1 MLSAGLSKYLA
12 VTAVVLS
19 FAAGWYVRSLRA
31 ELQEKT
37 DQVET
42 QKAADSARQIVEA
55 TNDETRSSETQ
66 TDSNYQQGI
75 ALLVKQRNALA
86 VELER
91 LRVAANRVPK
101 PAVSEAGSCAPS
113 AETAPSAADSLLECA
128 AELAAVAEAH
138 DALSLQVTGLLEI
151 NERNEHLLR
160 DR

>member
-1 MLSAGLSKYLA
+1 MGLSNYLVPLLVA
-12 VTAVVLS
+12 LA
-19 FAAGWYVRSLRA
+19 FAAGWYTNALRA
-31 ELQEKT
+31 DLREKT
-37 DQVET
+37 AEVKT
-42 QKAADSARQIVEA
+42 QRAADSARQIVEA
-55 TNDETRSSETQ
+55 KNDKTRSSETQ

>member
-1 MLSAGLSKYLA
+1 MGLSNYLVPLLA
-12 VTAVVLS
+12 ALA
-19 FAAGWYVRSLRA
+19 FAAGWYTNSLRA
-31 ELQEKT
+31 GLREKT
-37 DQVET
+37 AEVKIQ
-42 QKAADSARQIVEA
+42 QAADSARQIVEV